1 MTRVE
6 VTGGRDPAAG
16 VTLIEMVVALAI
28 FALIGGAGYSMLD
41 QVLRTDARTSARLER
56 LGDLQRALFL
66 VGQDFAQAAAH
77 SVVQDGGG
85 VVVARDGAEVRYE
98 LAGDVLRREVTDTGG
113 RTAEQAL
120 VTGVRGLQWRY
131 LEGRRGWLSDLP
143 AAAGLERRHNPQA
156 VEMVLM
162 LPGGQEVRRVAV
174 LPAEA
179 D

>member
-1 MTRVE
+1 MTRA
-6 VTGGRDPAAG
+6 RDPTHG

-41 QVLRTDARTSARLER
+41 QVLRTEARTSGRLER

-77 SVVQDGGG
+77 SVAEGDSGLIVG
-85 VVVARDGAEVRYE
+85 RDPAVIRYD
-98 LAGDVLRREVTDTGG
+98 LAGGVLRRVMTDAAGVVQ
-113 RTAEQAL
+113 AEQAL
-120 VTGVRGLQWRY
+120 VAGVQGLRWRY
-131 LEGRRGWLSDLP
+131 LEARRGWVADLP
-143 AAAGLERRHNPQA
+143 AVVGQGRLRNPPA